1 MYPGETQFSHV
12 AFVFVSQKRL
22 QVSLVFAPH
31 FHPCRRRLWH
41 CWRCPALACYR
52 ISSWR
57 PAETKVEITFE
68 RKGLATRLHRLPS
81 HFKPCRASVWH
92 CRLPTLRAVGRQPK
106 FLLVATDTGNVNTY
120 WTELACCSIPTATPT
135 FSTMPDSC
143 TNTADIARRRQIIG
157 NQDVCR

>member
-1 MYPGETQFSHV
+1 MPSKVETMYPGETQFSHV

-57 PAETKVEITFE
+57 PAETKAEITFE
-68 RKGLATRLHRLPS
+68 RKGLATRLHRLYLHISNHAGP
-81 HFKPCRASVWH
+81 VY
-92 CRLPTLRAVGRQPK
+92 
-106 FLLVATDTGNVNTY
+106 D
-120 WTELACCSIPTATPT
+120 
-135 FSTMPDSC
+135 
-143 TNTADIARRRQIIG
+143 TADIARRWPTTEILVGGHRHRKCKYILNGISLLLNSNG
-157 NQDVCR
+157 YPHIFEYAGLVH